1 MGRVDFSF
9 RLFTGME
16 SRSGPSLALSPEILL
31 PKSLRLEKISRHSLS
46 LRCFTSAKNWA
57 LEPSKMKLGNL
68 LWQVALSKTLDVSKA
83 VSRAVF

>member
-9 RLFTGME
+9 CFFAGME
-16 SRSGPSLALSPEILL
+16 SRSGPSLARSPEILL

-46 LRCFTSAKNWA
+46 LCCFTSAENWA

-68 LWQVALSKTLDVSKA
+68 LWQVALSKTVDVSKA